1 MRLDHLL
8 SKDIFGTSS
17 SEDAEQRDILYSVLN
32 VYLTFKYF
40 LVKVIVLMRALDNL
54 FFLKKAVVRQCIKKN

>member
-17 SEDAEQRDILYSVLN
+17 SEDAEECDILYSVLN
-32 VYLTFKYF
+32 VYLTFKKWAYSS
-40 LVKVIVLMRALDNL
+40 AG
-54 FFLKKAVVRQCIKKN
+54 